1 MGFILYLIVG
11 GLIGW
16 LAGAIIGR
24 DMPLGIIGNII
35 AGIVGAWIGGELLGS
50 WGPSLAGIAI
60 VPALIGAIIF
70 VFIISA
76 IMRSS
81 RKKR

>member
-76 IMRSS
+76 IMRRS

>member
-1 MGFILYLIVG
+1 MGIILYLIVG

-76 IMRSS
+76 IMRGS

>member
-24 DMPLGIIGNII
+24 GMPLGIIGNII

-50 WGPSLAGIAI
+50 FGPSLAGIPI
-60 VPALIGAIIF
+60 IPALIGAAIF
-70 VFIISA
+70 VFIISL
-76 IMRSS
+76 IMRGS
-81 RKKR
+81 RKK